1 MTKNEYLEQLQASL
15 RRGRVSDADDILD
28 EYRQHFE
35 FKMAEGY
42 TEEEIAAK
50 LGAPADIAA
59 QYEEGRESTSSPAYR
74 AAVAAGIIFLDIFV
88 AAFFIMLGAWII
100 CMGVSAV
107 SVLGYGVCL
116 IIQYEIPPIIP
127 QMPYICAVI
136 FALGLLAFSVLIAI
150 GCVYFVKLFSQL
162 KKSYFRFHHNVFAAA
177 AGRPQLPSITVYP
190 NFKAKTRRLLKK
202 ACLISVIAAI
212 VLFSTGYIVAAVSA
226 GTVEFWHAWSWFE

>member
-59 QYEEGRESTSSPAYR
+59 QYEEGRESASSPAYR
-74 AAVAAGIIFLDIFV
+74 GAVAAGIIFLDIFV

-100 CMGVSAV
+100 CMGVSL
-107 SVLGYGVCL
+107 SL
-116 IIQYEIPPIIP
+116 IHI
-127 QMPYICAVI
+127 
-136 FALGLLAFSVLIAI
+136 
-150 GCVYFVKLFSQL
+150 
-162 KKSYFRFHHNVFAAA
+162 
-177 AGRPQLPSITVYP
+177 
-190 NFKAKTRRLLKK
+190 
-202 ACLISVIAAI
+202 
-212 VLFSTGYIVAAVSA
+212 
-226 GTVEFWHAWSWFE
+226 